1 MIARRPVIRPVRMPL
16 RPLAVPIVSTLA
28 GSAMILAPMVS
39 SEPELPP
46 LGLLM
51 LLSWRLLRP
60 EMWPAWIALPLGL
73 FDDLMTG
80 HFLGT
85 SMMLWTMAFLAFDWI
100 DHHVVW
106 RDYWMEWIIAAASIT
121 IIQSAT
127 WAFSQ
132 TPGATGTILSVLPET
147 IVAILIFPAIVRLTA
162 ALDRWRLAR

>member
-1 MIARRPVIRPVRMPL
+1 MIGRPAIRPVRAPL
-16 RPLAVPIVSTLA
+16 RPLLVPIVSTLA

-39 SEPELPP
+39 SAPQMPP
-46 LGLLM
+46 FGLLM

-73 FDDLMTG
+73 YDDMLTG

-85 SMMLWTMAFLAFDWI
+85 SMGLWTIAFLAFDWI

-106 RDYWMEWIIAAASIT
+106 RDYWMEWIIAATSIA
-121 IIQSAT
+121 IIQAAT

-132 TPGATGTILSVLPET
+132 TPGANGTLLSAVPET
-147 IVAILIFPAIVRLTA
+147 MVAILVFPAMVRLTA
-162 ALDRWRLAR
+162 LLDRWRLAR